1 MTLLELKVALTR
13 LLTTFRFRQ
22 VDQDEAQLVCS
33 NGSHLQLRISQDR
46 YYKDAFMLSL
56 IDERDGSEFAVW
68 LLMRAVRDPRA
79 EHRRAKRFPDRDLFR
94 TSWPTTRA
102 GAKPIAPPT
111 SRNDHARSM
120 RQPRL
125 DHRDVKPDAWAMRS
139 NARWWD
145 GPWPWL
151 AYLVTY
157 GIPWL
162 WVPPGPQQLLLSA
175 VAIGVFLAVY
185 FRSFHLTGRALA
197 GSVALM
203 VAIGVALVP
212 VGGGWSVLAVYPAM
226 QAARLRPRR
235 AAIGAILLSV
245 VAFLV
250 AGILSR
256 QPPTWWL
263 PSLMLP
269 ALIGG
274 AALSRE
280 AFYDRTRA
288 LLATQ
293 EEVRRLAGIAERERM
308 ARDVHDVI
316 GRTLTLVALK
326 ADLVERLAGRDGE
339 AASRE
344 ARSIGDQARAG
355 FAEIRAALDGHASG
369 SLASEIAA
377 SVAALDAAN
386 IQAEVRGDRTAIPP
400 NAGAILA
407 MTLRE
412 AVTNVIRHAD
422 ARRCSIGLT
431 HRAGRLTLTVA
442 DDGAATSIVEGNGL
456 TGMRHRMV
464 AAGGELVIRSDAGT
478 TLVASVPA

>member
-1 MTLLELKVALTR
+1 
-13 LLTTFRFRQ
+13 
-22 VDQDEAQLVCS
+22 
-33 NGSHLQLRISQDR
+33 
-46 YYKDAFMLSL
+46 
-56 IDERDGSEFAVW
+56 
-68 LLMRAVRDPRA
+68 
-79 EHRRAKRFPDRDLFR
+79 
-94 TSWPTTRA
+94 
-102 GAKPIAPPT
+102 
-111 SRNDHARSM
+111 
-120 RQPRL
+120 
-125 DHRDVKPDAWAMRS
+125 MRS
-139 NARWWD
+139 DARWWD

-162 WVPPGPQQLLLSA
+162 WVPPSPQQFLLSA
-175 VAIGVFLAVY
+175 VALITFLTVY
-185 FRSFHLTGRALA
+185 FRSFHLTGKALA
-197 GSVALM
+197 GLVAIM

-235 AAIGAILLSV
+235 TAVWAIVLTIAV
-245 VAFLV
+245 FLV

-256 QPPTWWL
+256 QPLTWWL
-263 PSLMLP
+263 PSLIP
-269 ALIGG
+269 QALIGG

-326 ADLVERLAGRDGE
+326 ADLVERLAVRDGE
-339 AASRE
+339 AASKE
-344 ARSIGDQARAG
+344 ARSIGEQARAG
-355 FAEIRAALDGHASG
+355 FAEIRAALDGHAGG

-377 SVAALDAAN
+377 SVAALDAAS
-386 IQAEVRGDRTAIPP
+386 IRADVSGDRTAIPP
-400 NAGAILA
+400 DAGAILA

-422 ARRCSIGLT
+422 ADQCSIGLT
-431 HRAGRLTLTVA
+431 HGAGRLTLTVA
-442 DDGAATSIVEGNGL
+442 DDGTGTTIVEGNGL
-456 TGMRHRMV
+456 MGMRQRLV
-464 AAGGELVIRSDAGT
+464 AAGGELAIRSDAGT

>member
-1 MTLLELKVALTR
+1 MNENATLAHGP
-13 LLTTFRFRQ
+13 FRP
-22 VDQDEAQLVCS
+22 VETAAYLD
-33 NGSHLQLRISQDR
+33 H
-46 YYKDAFMLSL
+46 
-56 IDERDGSEFAVW
+56 ID
-68 LLMRAVRDPRA
+68 
-79 EHRRAKRFPDRDLFR
+79 
-94 TSWPTTRA
+94 
-102 GAKPIAPPT
+102 AKP
-111 SRNDHARSM
+111 
-120 RQPRL
+120 
-125 DHRDVKPDAWAMRS
+125 DVEIMRS

-162 WVPPGPQQLLLSA
+162 WVPPDPQQLLLSA
-175 VAIGVFLAVY
+175 IALVIFLIAY
-185 FRSFHLTGRALA
+185 FWSFHLTGNALA

-203 VAIGVALVP
+203 VAIGVALAP
-212 VGGGWSVLAVYPAM
+212 VGGGWSVLAIYPAM
-226 QAARLRPRR
+226 QAARLRPRS
-235 AAIGAILLSV
+235 AAIWAILLSIIV
-245 VAFLV
+245 FLV

-256 QPPTWWL
+256 QPLTWWL

-316 GRTLTLVALK
+316 GRTLILVALK
-326 ADLVERLAGRDGE
+326 ADLVERLAGKDAE
-339 AASRE
+339 AVSKE
-344 ARSIGDQARAG
+344 ARSIGEQARAG
-355 FAEIRAALDGHASG
+355 FAEIRAALDGQAGG

-377 SVAALDAAN
+377 SVTALEAAGVL
-386 IQAEVRGDRTAIPP
+386 AEVSGDRNVIPAD
-400 NAGAILA
+400 AGAILA

-412 AVTNVIRHAD
+412 AVTNVIRHANAD
-422 ARRCSIGLT
+422 LCSIGLT
-431 HRAGRLTLTVA
+431 HQAGRLTLTVA
-442 DDGAATSIVEGNGL
+442 DNGTGTVIVEGNGL
-456 TGMRHRMV
+456 TGMRQRLV
-464 AAGGELVIRSDAGT
+464 AAGGELVIRSDAGL

>member
-1 MTLLELKVALTR
+1 
-13 LLTTFRFRQ
+13 
-22 VDQDEAQLVCS
+22 
-33 NGSHLQLRISQDR
+33 
-46 YYKDAFMLSL
+46 
-56 IDERDGSEFAVW
+56 
-68 LLMRAVRDPRA
+68 
-79 EHRRAKRFPDRDLFR
+79 
-94 TSWPTTRA
+94 
-102 GAKPIAPPT
+102 
-111 SRNDHARSM
+111 
-120 RQPRL
+120 
-125 DHRDVKPDAWAMRS
+125 MRS
-139 NARWWD
+139 DARWWD

-175 VAIGVFLAVY
+175 VALGFFLTVY
-185 FRSFHLTGRALA
+185 FRSFHLTGKALA
-197 GSVALM
+197 GAVALM
-203 VAIGVALVP
+203 VAIGVGLAP
-212 VGGGWSVLAVYPAM
+212 VGGGWSVLAVYPAL

-235 AAIGAILLSV
+235 AAIWAIPLCIV
-245 VAFLV
+245 MFLV

-256 QPPTWWL
+256 QPATWWL
-263 PSLMLP
+263 PSLMMP

-326 ADLVERLAGRDGE
+326 ADLVERLVVRDGE
-339 AASRE
+339 AASKE
-344 ARSIGDQARAG
+344 ARSIGEQARAG
-355 FAEIRAALDGHASG
+355 FAEIRAALDGHAGG
-369 SLASEIAA
+369 SLTSEIAA
-377 SVAALDAAN
+377 STAALGAAN
-386 IQAEVRGDRTAIPP
+386 IQAQVRGDRTAIPAD
-400 NAGAILA
+400 AGAILA

-422 ARRCSIGLT
+422 AGRCTIELVR
-431 HRAGRLTLTVA
+431 HAERLSLTVA
-442 DDGAATSIVEGNGL
+442 DDGAGRAIVEGNGL
-456 TGMRHRMV
+456 TGMRQRLV